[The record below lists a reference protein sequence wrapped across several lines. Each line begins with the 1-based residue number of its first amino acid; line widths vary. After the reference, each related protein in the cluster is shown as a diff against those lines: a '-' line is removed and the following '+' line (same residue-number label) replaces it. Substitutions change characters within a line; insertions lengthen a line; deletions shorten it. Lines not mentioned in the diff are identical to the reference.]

1 MKFLGATLLA
11 ICPIFF
17 GFLKSKSL
25 KQNQIKIEK
34 IIELINRIITEIR
47 FAKTNTYKIFKNLSL
62 EENFNCLEFLKY
74 FKEKNNLKPFPKA
87 FEESINSW
95 DCSLKKDDLN
105 QLKTLANIL
114 GSTDSEGQIL
124 ALNQL
129 KTRFEESLKSAKK
142 IYTSKGK
149 ISRSLGIL
157 LGFAI
162 FIVFI

>member
-1 MKFLGATLLA
+1 MKFLGTTLLA

-17 GFLKSKSL
+17 GFLKSKNL

-105 QLKTLANIL
+105 QLKTKRKLKKFK
-114 GSTDSEGQIL
+114 QKK
-124 ALNQL
+124 LN
-129 KTRFEESLKSAKK
+129 KK
-142 IYTSKGK
+142 QQKKLLTKRMVK
-149 ISRSLGIL
+149 IRKKEKI
-157 LGFAI
+157 
-162 FIVFI
+162 

>member
-74 FKEKNNLKPFPKA
+74 FKEKNNL
-87 FEESINSW
+87 
-95 DCSLKKDDLN
+95 N
-105 QLKTLANIL
+105 QLKTLASIL